1 MDNNWKSFFSN
12 FKIYDMLE
20 DIFDKLDYEYANH
33 KVYPPRDMIFNA
45 FELTP
50 YDKIKVV
57 ILGQDCYH
65 GEGQA
70 MGLSFSVPK
79 NIKIPPS
86 LRNIFKE
93 IENEYGIKRENGD
106 LSDWAE
112 QGVFLLNTHL
122 TVLEGKPL
130 SHKKIGWEMFT
141 DEVIKYIE
149 LNDSPI
155 VYLLWGNEAQK
166 KEKLIT
172 NPNHIVLKSVHP
184 SPLSASRG
192 FFGNNHFIGCN
203 NYLRNNG
210 IEEINWVG

>member
-20 DIFDKLDYEYANH
+20 DIFDKLDYEYANNQ
-33 KVYPPRDMIFNA
+33 VYPPRDMIFNA

-122 TVLEGKPL
+122 TVLEGNPL
-130 SHKKIGWEMFT
+130 SHKKIGWEIFT

-166 KEKLIT
+166 KERIIT

>member
-20 DIFDKLDYEYANH
+20 DIFDKLDYEYANNQ
-33 KVYPPRDMIFNA
+33 VYPPRDMIFNA

-122 TVLEGKPL
+122 TVLEGNPL

-166 KEKLIT
+166 KERIIT

>member
-1 MDNNWKSFFSN
+1 
-12 FKIYDMLE
+12 
-20 DIFDKLDYEYANH
+20 
-33 KVYPPRDMIFNA
+33 
-45 FELTP
+45 
-50 YDKIKVV
+50 
-57 ILGQDCYH
+57 
-65 GEGQA
+65 
-70 MGLSFSVPK
+70 
-79 NIKIPPS
+79 
-86 LRNIFKE
+86 
-93 IENEYGIKRENGD
+93 
-106 LSDWAE
+106 
-112 QGVFLLNTHL
+112 
-122 TVLEGKPL
+122 
-130 SHKKIGWEMFT
+130 MFT

-166 KEKLIT
+166 KERLIT